1 MRAIAAIATAA
12 GLLVPIADGPA
23 PTTIDNA
30 GRRMRPPP
38 PAIAS
43 MNPARR
49 AALKRRSSVTD
60 EKLPSARPE
69 AKIRDAHQAPR
80 VLLLPAAISSAPA
93 SQRVHRVRQAAP
105 GAIRSAENREVHDEA
120 DAVRACLDDV
130 AVSRSAA
137 GKTRGEHGLARG
149 RVDAAYPRALAWRV
163 AENG

>member
-1 MRAIAAIATAA
+1 MRATAAIATAA

-30 GRRMRPPP
+30 GSRMSPPP

-105 GAIRSAENREVHDEA
+105 GAIRSAENRKVKNEQNS
-120 DAVRACLDDV
+120 VRPSFAPVRECE
-130 AVSRSAA
+130 RAA
-137 GKTRGEHGLARG
+137 GRREKNKDSPGE
-149 RVDAAYPRALAWRV
+149 
-163 AENG
+163 